1 MRRAPS
7 PADPMSASERSSLR
21 RLLAGLI
28 GLVLLFIAGVL
39 FVTDSGEQS
48 QLWMSSCLRV
58 GSVLCLLWL
67 AWPQLA
73 RLHPWLILGGLFA
86 LIAVL
91 ALGKG
96 QFRILLIAVA
106 ILVVMAR
113 VRPRAT

>member
-7 PADPMSASERSSLR
+7 PADPVASSEASSPR
-21 RLLAGLI
+21 RALAGLF
-28 GLVLLFIAGVL
+28 GLVLLLVAGVL
-39 FVTDSGEQS
+39 FVADPGEQA

-86 LIAVL
+86 LIALL

-113 VRPRAT
+113 VRPRAK